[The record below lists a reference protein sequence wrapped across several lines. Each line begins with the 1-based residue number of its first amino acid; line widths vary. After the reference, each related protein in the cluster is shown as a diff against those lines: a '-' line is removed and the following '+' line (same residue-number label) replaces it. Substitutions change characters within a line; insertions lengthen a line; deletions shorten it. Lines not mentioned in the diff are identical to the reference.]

1 MTQYFLKPYERFC
14 GNVKV
19 ELDLSSCATV
29 VDTLKLKDVT
39 GLETEVDKLDEY
51 KLKNVPVNLRKILV
65 QGTE

>member
-1 MTQYFLKPYERFC
+1 M
-14 GNVKV
+14 
-19 ELDLSSCATV
+19 A
-29 VDTLKLKDVT
+29 KDVA